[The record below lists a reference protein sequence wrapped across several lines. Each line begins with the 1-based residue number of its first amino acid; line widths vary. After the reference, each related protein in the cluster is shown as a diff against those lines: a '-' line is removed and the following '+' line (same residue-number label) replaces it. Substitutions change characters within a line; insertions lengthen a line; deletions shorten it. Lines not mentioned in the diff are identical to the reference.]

1 MSYEY
6 VIVVLWDVGV
16 YLMFG
21 IVAEVL
27 DDVVRWIICLE
38 KIDIGIWLEIVGIVY
53 WLGMLIISIML
64 CGYIEIFK

>member
-16 YLMFG
+16 ELMLG
-21 IVAEVL
+21 IVVEVL

-53 WLGMLIISIML
+53 CLGMLIISIML

>member
-1 MSYEY
+1 
-6 VIVVLWDVGV
+6 
-16 YLMFG
+16 MFG